1 MFQLSPRWH
10 KVGPLYE
17 PSHVGQRQRPG
28 APETT
33 RTGFRR
39 KSLNKSEGSH
49 ETGIHCV
56 PSPRRDGISAG
67 PCVTSGFANFDMIRL
82 AGPQL
87 VALEDTLNGVPNG
100 EENVAWI
107 PSMQHTYAKRGMMQ
121 HHPGKHWFQRGDS
134 SRNDAAVVAADKQL
148 GNRGAFHL
156 YRKDRARARRQ
167 NINVH
172 PGPGN

>member
-1 MFQLSPRWH
+1 
-10 KVGPLYE
+10 
-17 PSHVGQRQRPG
+17 
-28 APETT
+28 
-33 RTGFRR
+33 
-39 KSLNKSEGSH
+39 
-49 ETGIHCV
+49 
-56 PSPRRDGISAG
+56 
-67 PCVTSGFANFDMIRL
+67 MIRL

-100 EENVAWI
+100 GENVAWI

-121 HHPGKHWFQRGDS
+121 HHPGKNWFQRGDS

-156 YRKDRARARRQ
+156 YRKDRARARSQ